1 MPSFALDAFDTGR
14 DEILLHPVR
23 TALNLIFARIIAI
36 ASVTLITAC
45 MLPRAALAVDTIPFT
60 EVKGGLIQ
68 VQGSVDGEPAVPML
82 IDLGAGVD
90 VLSTALGRRLV
101 LVKGKYV
108 SLRLTGERVDLP
120 VGTVVTLA
128 IGGIRVD
135 APNVGVWNGLDGTGI
150 EGLISATAFRN
161 IAATFDFRNHQV
173 IIEDAQTFPE
183 RKRTA
188 IRVPLVL
195 QDDLGIALGLF
206 ARFDFGNGKTGLCEI
221 DTGTQGI
228 TIDKGLAASLG
239 VNLNA
244 PGLQHVS
251 SPTGDQVKARISA
264 ISLDGAPETRIVQ
277 PSVTF
282 ANLIYD
288 CNVGNAFWQNRIFT
302 LDLPNHYLY
311 VTTSV

>member
-1 MPSFALDAFDTGR
+1 VS
-14 DEILLHPVR
+14 VR
-23 TALNLIFARIIAI
+23 AAWVLVTAAAMTAI
-36 ASVTLITAC
+36 
-45 MLPRAALAVDTIPFT
+45 LPRAARAVDTIPFT

-101 LVKGKYV
+101 NVKGKYV
-108 SLRLTGERVDLP
+108 SLRLSGERVDLP
-120 VGTVVTLA
+120 LGTVVTLA
-128 IGGIRVD
+128 LGGVNIE
-135 APNVGVWNGLDGTGI
+135 APNVGVWSGLDGTGI

-161 IAATFDFRNHQV
+161 IATTFDFRNHQV

-188 IRVPLVL
+188 VKVPLLL

-221 DTGTQGI
+221 DTGSQGI
-228 TIDKGLAASLG
+228 MIDKALAASLG
-239 VNLNA
+239 VNLNDR
-244 PGLQHVS
+244 GLQHVS
-251 SPTGDQVKARISA
+251 SPTGDQIKARISA
-264 ISLDGAPETRIVQ
+264 ISLDGVPETMIAQ
-277 PSVTF
+277 PNVTF

-288 CNVGNAFWQNRIFT
+288 CNVGNAFWTNRIFT
-302 LDLPNHYLY
+302 LDLPNRALWLS
-311 VTTSV
+311 TAS